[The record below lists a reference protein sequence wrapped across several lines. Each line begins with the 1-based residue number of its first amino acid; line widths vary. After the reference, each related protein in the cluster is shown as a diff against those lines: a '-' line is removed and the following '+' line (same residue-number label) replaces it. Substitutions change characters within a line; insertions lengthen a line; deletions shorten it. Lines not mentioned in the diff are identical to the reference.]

1 MSYINFN
8 AASDYITRDS
18 VAFLCP
24 VCASTFLIRFAKGE
38 SCTFAGTVVA
48 LSCLLAN
55 DRVRSQIESLSAGC
69 GRFAAL
75 ADLDSFIFFEL

>member
-8 AASDYITRDS
+8 AVTNYITRDS
-18 VAFLCP
+18 VSLRDP

-38 SCTFAGTVVA
+38 SCTFAGTVVT

-55 DRVRSQIESLSAGC
+55 HAVRSQIENLAAGC
-69 GRFAAL
+69 GRSAAL
-75 ADLDSFIFFEL
+75 ADLDAFIFFEL